1 MRFEEMRA
9 APARPKNMAQSVPGV
24 TFAIELSRWLMS
36 RHVRGAHRRALA

>member
-1 MRFEEMRA
+1 MRFVTM
-9 APARPKNMAQSVPGV
+9 ARGPSSAKDMAQSVPGV